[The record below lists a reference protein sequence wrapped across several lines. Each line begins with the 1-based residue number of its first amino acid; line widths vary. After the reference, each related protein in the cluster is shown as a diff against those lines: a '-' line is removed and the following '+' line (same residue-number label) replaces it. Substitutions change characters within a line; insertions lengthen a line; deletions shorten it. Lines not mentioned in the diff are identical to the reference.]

1 MCPFCVMAQS
11 NLYKCL
17 QTCSR
22 PKAKLMSNCTCSLS
36 GGCKVVWG
44 KIATCELGGQVKL
57 CGGFVCQPSAERKE
71 ILQDV
76 VLSAPNGQQSLP
88 SKVLGVLG
96 KHDLHGVLI
105 VLLGPAGASADLDVS
120 YWLGLRKLCLLAESF
135 TQISSVYLNFQTLH
149 CVQSAAGWTFTK
161 LSLPWQVLNDHLPT
175 AGPDPDIPDWLV
187 IAPHQPVFPGP
198 A

>member
-1 MCPFCVMAQS
+1 MFVVGLLQS
-11 NLYKCL
+11 GLMKNCHPGVRWASKTVQWVCL
-17 QTCSR
+17 STFRWEERNITRRRPICSQR
-22 PKAKLMSNCTCSLS
+22 P
-36 GGCKVVWG
+36 
-44 KIATCELGGQVKL
+44 
-57 CGGFVCQPSAERKE
+57 
-71 ILQDV
+71 
-76 VLSAPNGQQSLP
+76 LP

-105 VLLGPAGASADLDVS
+105 VLLGAFGACWSWYFI
-120 YWLGLRKLCLLAESF
+120 YWLWLRKLCLLAESF

-187 IAPHQPVFPGP
+187 ITPHQPVFPGP
-198 A
+198 P